1 MPYRC
6 DGSNLM
12 HKKGGKWSV
21 KQHTKSHENC
31 IKAMQLLQGLE
42 HGTIKKGEVGK
53 GKYKLGKKRK
63 VLYRD

>member
-1 MPYRC
+1 
-6 DGSNLM
+6 M

-21 KQHTKSHENC
+21 KQHTKSPENC
-31 IKAMQLLQGLE
+31 VKAMQLLQGLE
-42 HGTIKKGEVGK
+42 HGTIKKSEVGK